1 MLKQRLDQKLLQ
13 KLSPQQIQLMKLIQI
28 PTMELDQRIKQE
40 LEENPALEEGD
51 EDKYNEDQ
59 TEYDNDDNDDSYDDT
74 LSESEREI
82 DINDYISD
90 DADYKT
96 QINNK
101 GADDD
106 EYHVPISH
114 GTSFHERLI
123 EQINLHEITEK
134 QKIIAEIIIGNID
147 DDGYLSRPLINMV
160 DDLAFS
166 MNLNT
171 SEEEVLEVLEIVQD
185 LDPPGVGARDLREC
199 LILQLERK
207 SGAKIARH
215 NALTILDD
223 FFDEFTKKHYS
234 RIAQKMELSD
244 DELKDAIE
252 QIIKLNPRPG
262 NASRESG
269 KNMSV
274 ITPDFLI
281 TESDGKLELS
291 MNSRNSPELKVSRS
305 YEQMLRS
312 YAEGAKQSKSEKE
325 ALIFVKQKLDSAK
338 WFIDAIRQRQNT
350 LFTTM
355 YAIMDYQKQYFLS
368 GDETRL
374 RPMILKDIADVV
386 NMDISTIS
394 RVANS
399 KYVQTNFGV
408 FALKYFFS
416 ESMSTESGEEVSSR
430 EVKKILSDAIG
441 GENKRK
447 PLTDD
452 KLAVLLKE
460 NGYTIARRTVAKYR
474 EQLNIPVARL
484 RKEL

>member
-1 MLKQRLDQKLLQ
+1 MLKQRLEHKLLQ

-40 LEENPALEEGD
+40 LEENPALEEGAD
-51 EDKYNEDQ
+51 ENYQESYEDSQ
-59 TEYDNDDNDDSYDDT
+59 EDFDDFDDT
-74 LSESEREI
+74 RTESEKEI
-82 DINDYISD
+82 DISDYLSD

-106 EYHVPISH
+106 EYHVPISQ
-114 GTSFHERLI
+114 GASFHERLI
-123 EQINLHEITEK
+123 EQINLHDINDK
-134 QKIIAEIIIGNID
+134 QKIIAEIIIGNIN
-147 DDGYLSRPLINMV
+147 DDGYLSRPLINIV

-166 MNLNT
+166 LNISAT
-171 SEEEVLEVLEIVQD
+171 EEEVQEVLEIVQD
-185 LDPPGVGARDLREC
+185 LEPAGVGARDLKEC

-207 SGAKIARH
+207 SGSNIARH
-215 NALTILDD
+215 NALTILED
-223 FFDEFTKKHYS
+223 FFDEFTKKHYN

-244 DELKDAIE
+244 EELKDAIE

-262 NASRESG
+262 GSSKEAS

-274 ITPDFLI
+274 ITPDFII
-281 TESDGKLELS
+281 TENDGKLELS
-291 MNSRNSPELKVSRS
+291 MNSRNAPELKVSRG

-312 YAEGAKQSKSEKE
+312 YAEGAKQSKSDKE
-325 ALIFVKQKLDSAK
+325 ALLFIKQKLDSAK
-338 WFIDAIRQRQNT
+338 WFIDAIKQRQNT
-350 LFTTM
+350 LYTTM
-355 YAIMDYQKQYFLS
+355 FAIMEYQKKYFLT

-374 RPMILKDIADVV
+374 RPMILKDIADIV

-399 KYVQTNFGV
+399 KYVQTSFGV

-430 EVKKILSDAIG
+430 EVKKILSDAI
-441 GENKRK
+441 ESEDKRK

-452 KLAVLLKE
+452 RLAELLKE

>member
-1 MLKQRLDQKLLQ
+1 MLKQRLEHKLLQ

-40 LEENPALEEGD
+40 LEENPALEEGAD
-51 EDKYNEDQ
+51 ENYEESYEDSQ
-59 TEYDNDDNDDSYDDT
+59 EDFDDFDDT
-74 LSESEREI
+74 RTESEKEI
-82 DINDYISD
+82 DISDYLSD

-106 EYHVPISH
+106 EYHVPISQ
-114 GTSFHERLI
+114 GASFHERLI
-123 EQINLHEITEK
+123 EQINLHDINDK
-134 QKIIAEIIIGNID
+134 QKIIAEIIIGNIN
-147 DDGYLSRPLINMV
+147 DDGYLSRPLINIV

-166 MNLNT
+166 LNISAT
-171 SEEEVLEVLEIVQD
+171 EEEVQEVLEIVQD
-185 LDPPGVGARDLREC
+185 LEPAGVGARDLKEC

-207 SGAKIARH
+207 SGSNIARH
-215 NALTILDD
+215 NALTILED
-223 FFDEFTKKHYS
+223 FFDEFTKKHYN

-244 DELKDAIE
+244 EELKDAIE

-262 NASRESG
+262 GSSKEAS

-274 ITPDFLI
+274 ITPDFII
-281 TESDGKLELS
+281 TENDGKLELS
-291 MNSRNSPELKVSRS
+291 MNSRNAPELKVSRG

-312 YAEGAKQSKSEKE
+312 YAEGAKQSKSDKE
-325 ALIFVKQKLDSAK
+325 ALLFIKQKLDSAK
-338 WFIDAIRQRQNT
+338 WFIDAIKQRQNT
-350 LFTTM
+350 LYTTM
-355 YAIMDYQKQYFLS
+355 FAIMEYQKKYFLT

-374 RPMILKDIADVV
+374 RPMILKDIADIV

-399 KYVQTNFGV
+399 KYVQTSFGV

-430 EVKKILSDAIG
+430 EVKKILSDAI
-441 GENKRK
+441 ESEDKRK

-452 KLAVLLKE
+452 RLAELLKE

>member
-1 MLKQRLDQKLLQ
+1 MLKQRLEHKLLQ

-40 LEENPALEEGD
+40 LEENPALEEGSEEKF
-51 EDKYNEDQ
+51 EDGHEDNF
-59 TEYDNDDNDDSYDDT
+59 DNSDDYDDT
-74 LSESEREI
+74 RSEAEKEI

-96 QINNK
+96 QISNK

-106 EYHVPISH
+106 EYRVPVSQ
-114 GTSFHERLI
+114 GASFHERLI
-123 EQINLHEITEK
+123 EQMNLHSISEK
-134 QKIIAEIIIGNID
+134 QKTIAEIIIGNID
-147 DDGYLSRPLINMV
+147 DDGYLGRPLINIV

-166 MNLNT
+166 MNISAT
-171 SEEEVLEVLEIVQD
+171 EEEVEEVLEIVQE
-185 LDPPGVGARDLREC
+185 LDPAGVGARDLKEC

-207 SGAKIARH
+207 SGANIARH
-215 NALTILDD
+215 NALTILED
-223 FFDEFTKKHYS
+223 FFEEFTKKHYS

-244 DELKDAIE
+244 EELKDAID

-262 NASRESG
+262 GSSKEAG

-274 ITPDFLI
+274 VTPDFII
-281 TESDGKLELS
+281 TENDGKLELS
-291 MNSRNSPELKVSRS
+291 MNSRNAPELKVSRG

-325 ALIFVKQKLDSAK
+325 ALLFIKQKLDSAK

-350 LFTTM
+350 LYTTM
-355 YAIMDYQKQYFLS
+355 FAIMEYQKRYFLS

-374 RPMILKDIADVV
+374 KPMILKDIADIV

-399 KYVQTNFGV
+399 KYVQTSFGV
-408 FALKYFFS
+408 FPLKYFFS

-430 EVKKILSDAIG
+430 EVKKILSDAI
-441 GENKRK
+441 EAEDKRK

-452 KLAVLLKE
+452 KLAALLKE

-474 EQLNIPVARL
+474 EQLHIPVARL

>member
-1 MLKQRLDQKLLQ
+1 MLKQRLEQKLLQ

-40 LEENPALEEGD
+40 LEENPALEEGAEENY
-51 EDKYNEDQ
+51 EDNH
-59 TEYDNDDNDDSYDDT
+59 DDNFDSLDDYDDSR
-74 LSESEREI
+74 SEAEKEI

-96 QINNK
+96 QVNNK
-101 GADDD
+101 GLDDD
-106 EYHVPISH
+106 EYHVPISQ
-114 GTSFHERLI
+114 GASFHERLI
-123 EQINLHEITEK
+123 DQINLHNISEK
-134 QKIIAEIIIGNID
+134 QRTIAEIIIGNID
-147 DDGYLSRPLINMV
+147 DDGYLSRPLINIV

-166 MNLNT
+166 MNISAT
-171 SEEEVLEVLEIVQD
+171 EEEVQEILEIVQD
-185 LDPPGVGARDLREC
+185 LEPAGVGARDLQEC

-207 SGAKIARH
+207 SGSNIARH
-215 NALTILDD
+215 NALTILED
-223 FFDEFTKKHYS
+223 FFEEFTKKHYN

-262 NASRESG
+262 NSSKEAS

-274 ITPDFLI
+274 VTPDFII
-281 TESDGKLELS
+281 TEIDGKLELS
-291 MNSRNSPELKVSRS
+291 MNSRNAPELKVSRG

-312 YAEGAKQSKSEKE
+312 YAEGAKQSKSDKE
-325 ALIFVKQKLDSAK
+325 ALLFIKQKLDSAK
-338 WFIDAIRQRQNT
+338 WFIDAIKQRENT
-350 LFTTM
+350 LYTTM
-355 YAIMDYQKQYFLS
+355 FAIMEYQKQYFLS

-374 RPMILKDIADVV
+374 RPMILKDIADIV

-399 KYVQTNFGV
+399 KYVQTSFGV
-408 FALKYFFS
+408 FPLKYFFS

-430 EVKKILSDAIG
+430 EVKKILSEAIG

-460 NGYTIARRTVAKYR
+460 KGYTIARRTVAKYR